1 MLYSFRLGA
10 SGRSGGARA
19 AAAAVVG
26 EIAHQFIHVLKVRA
40 VDHEAP
46 ILAALRQSGSRQLSQ
61 VERQRSGGQ
70 VKLLSNPARREAFW
84 AGFYEKAE
92 DLEPR
97 VLRESGK
104 RFDGPRRFHI
114 SSIMEIKRLVNCDYC
129 LTPAAPIRP
138 TLKTT
143 FLSPARSKRSVTGIF
158 SPSLNGRLMSTNIRW
173 APPDFS
179 SRLPSAGMS

>member
-1 MLYSFRLGA
+1 MLHSFRPGR
-10 SGRSGGARA
+10 SRRSGGARA

-26 EIAHQFIHVLKVRA
+26 EITHQFIHALKVRA

-46 ILAALRQSGSRQLSQ
+46 VLAALRQSGSRELGQ
-61 VERQRSGGQ
+61 VERQRRGGQ
-70 VKLLSNPARREAFW
+70 VELLPDPPRGESFG

-104 RFDGPRRFHI
+104 RFDSLRRFHI
-114 SSIMEIKRLVNCDYC
+114 SNIMEIMRLVNYAYC
-129 LTPAAPIRP
+129 LTSVASIRP

-143 FLSPARSKRSVTGIF
+143 VLSPARSKRSVTGIF
-158 SPSLNGRLMSTNIRW
+158 SPSLNGRWMSTNIRW
-173 APPDFS
+173 PPPDFS
-179 SRLPSAGMS
+179 SRLPLAGMS

>member
-1 MLYSFRLGA
+1 MLYSFRPGR

-46 ILAALRQSGSRQLSQ
+46 VLAALRQSGSRQLSQ
-61 VERQRSGGQ
+61 VERQGRGGQ
-70 VKLLSNPARREAFW
+70 VELLPNPPRGEAFG

-97 VLRESGK
+97 VLRESGE
-104 RFDGPRRFHI
+104 RFDSLRRYHI
-114 SSIMEIKRLVNCDYC
+114 SKIVEIMPAVNCAYC
-129 LTPAAPIRP
+129 LTPVACIRP
-138 TLKTT
+138 TINTT
-143 FLSPARSKRSVTGIF
+143 LFSPARAKRSVTGIF
-158 SPSLNGRLMSTNIRW
+158 SASLNGRL
-173 APPDFS
+173 
-179 SRLPSAGMS
+179 